1 MTLIFFLS
9 QIHSCNIHFNSY
21 GKQVWL
27 TVVIYSTDKEPI
39 DNRTGIFCI
48 TWTIFFI
55 GSPFGSDDWIF
66 PLPFLS
72 HGNNDVYQLSS
83 TINYQQLLT
92 TINNYQQL
100 SSTIINYWQQLL
112 YTIIH
117 YYPLL
122 STIIHYHPLSSTI
135 KNQQLSRY
143 LVA

>member
-9 QIHSCNIHFNSY
+9 QIHSCNLHFNSY

-27 TVVIYSTDKEPI
+27 TVVIYSADKEPI

-48 TWTIFFI
+48 TWIIFSI

-66 PLPFLS
+66 PVPFLS
-72 HGNNDVYQLSS
+72 LGNNDVYQLSS
-83 TINYQQLLT
+83 TINYQQLST
-92 TINNYQQL
+92 
-100 SSTIINYWQQLL
+100 TIINYHQLL
-112 YTIIH
+112 TTTIIH

-135 KNQQLSRY
+135 IHYQESTTIKIFSS
-143 LVA
+143 